1 MATHIPIHKLTD
13 RASLGIEIKHSGGD
27 TQLSRKLGSM
37 TAHRDDY
44 YIFFVIE
51 QGTCNMMID
60 FTEVTIKA
68 GSVYYILPGQVHYGV
83 SATDPQGW
91 FIAVDTS
98 LVQQE
103 FRLVFENQLLLQQP
117 YMLNNVHFDEC
128 IALIGLLQQH
138 LVHNTSSAFYI
149 DILRS
154 LLNSFIG
161 KTACGY
167 VSMNERIQKQARPT
181 QIAHSFKQLLATHF
195 KTEKRPLAYASM
207 LNISES
213 YLNEAL
219 KKVTGF
225 SVSYWITHEV
235 MLEAR
240 RLLYYSE
247 LNAKQIAHE
256 LGYDDHTYFSRLFK
270 NNTGNTPLT
279 FRSTYRK

>member
-1 MATHIPIHKLTD
+1 MKDIPIHKLAD
-13 RASLGIEIKHSGGD
+13 RANLGLEIKHSDGEG
-27 TQLSRKLGSM
+27 QIAQKLNAMG
-37 TAHRDDY
+37 AHRDDH
-44 YIFFVIE
+44 YIFFLME
-51 QGTCNMMID
+51 GGKCNMMID
-60 FTEVTIKA
+60 FNEVVIDA
-68 GSVYYILPGQVHYGV
+68 QCLYYILPGQVHH
-83 SATDPQGW
+83 SLNNDKPHGW
-91 FIAVDTS
+91 FLAVDTS
-98 LVQQE
+98 LVPQE

-117 YMLNNVHFDEC
+117 YQLSPEQMADCVSLVKLLHEHFIHKAD
-128 IALIGLLQQH
+128 
-138 LVHNTSSAFYI
+138 SPFYK

-167 VSMNERIQKQARPT
+167 VSMNEHSQKQARPI
-181 QIAHSFKQLLATHF
+181 QIAHGFKQLIGKHY
-195 KTEKRPLAYASM
+195 KTEKRPSAYAAM

-270 NNTGNTPLT
+270 SNSGNTPLA
-279 FRSTYRK
+279 FRSSYRK

>member
-1 MATHIPIHKLTD
+1 MKNIPIHKLTD
-13 RASLGIEIKHSGGD
+13 RASLGIEIKYSGGD
-27 TQLSRKLGSM
+27 TELASKLGSM
-37 TAHRDDY
+37 SAHRDEY

-51 QGTCNMMID
+51 QGSCNMMID
-60 FTEVTIKA
+60 FTEVNINA
-68 GSVYYILPGQVHYGV
+68 RSIYYILPGQVHYGI
-83 SATDPQGW
+83 SAVDPHGW
-91 FIAVDTS
+91 FIAVDTA
-98 LVQQE
+98 LVPQE

-117 YMLNNVHFDEC
+117 YVLNNMQFDEC
-128 IALIGLLQQH
+128 IALMKLLQH
-138 LVHNTSSAFYI
+138 HFIHNTDSAFYI

-167 VSMNERIQKQARPT
+167 VSMHGDSQKHTRPM
-181 QIAHSFKQLLATHF
+181 QIAHSFKQLLAANF
-195 KTEKRPLAYASM
+195 KAEKRPLAYAAM

-213 YLNEAL
+213 YLNEVL

-225 SVSYWITHEV
+225 PVTYWIMHEV
-235 MLEAR
+235 MLEAQ

-270 NNTGNTPLT
+270 SNIGSTPLS
-279 FRSTYRK
+279 FRSSYRK

>member
-1 MATHIPIHKLTD
+1 MKDIPIHKLTD
-13 RASLGIEIKHSGGD
+13 RATLGFEIKHSDGD
-27 TQLSRKLGSM
+27 GQMAQKLNAMG
-37 TAHRDDY
+37 AHRDDH
-44 YIFFVIE
+44 YIFFLME
-51 QGTCNMMID
+51 GGKCNMMID
-60 FTEVTIKA
+60 FNEVIIDA
-68 GSVYYILPGQVHYGV
+68 QCLYYILPGQVHHSITNYK
-83 SATDPQGW
+83 PHGW
-91 FIAVDTS
+91 FLAVDTA
-98 LVQQE
+98 LVPQE

-117 YMLNNVHFDEC
+117 YALGAEQMENCVTLIKLLHQHF
-128 IALIGLLQQH
+128 
-138 LVHNTSSAFYI
+138 TSNAGSPFYV

-167 VSMNERIQKQARPT
+167 VSMNELGQKPARPV
-181 QIAHSFKQLLATHF
+181 QIAHGFKQLIGKHY
-195 KTEKRPLAYASM
+195 KTEKSPSAYAAM

-235 MLEAR
+235 MLEAQ

-247 LNAKQIAHE
+247 ATAKQVAHE

-270 NNTGNTPLT
+270 NNTGSTPLA